1 MGVAAVAAVAA
12 AGGVAEAVV
21 ETAVG
26 GVGAAVEALGRA
38 ASDRASGVGVD
49 TECVHDTLTC
59 QCIIRPPQLRLVRVA
74 SPRDLER

>member
-49 TECVHDTLTC
+49 TECVHDTLT
-59 QCIIRPPQLRLVRVA
+59 
-74 SPRDLER
+74 